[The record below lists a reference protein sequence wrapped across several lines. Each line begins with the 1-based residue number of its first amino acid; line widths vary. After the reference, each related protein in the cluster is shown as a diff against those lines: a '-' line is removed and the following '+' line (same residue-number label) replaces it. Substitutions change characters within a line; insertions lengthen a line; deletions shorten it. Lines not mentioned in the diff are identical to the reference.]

1 MPEKHP
7 LQAKYPDLQKS
18 TAVELSA
25 EQRRVGGER
34 IPNEPGPKIEAWMS
48 ELEGYLEQIK
58 SSDESYGGFKNLA
71 RKAYITGTDD
81 ASVKLKIGRD
91 AQIAQNRG
99 HGMAED
105 IKEIAIEAK
114 TAQIAQNQGRGLAG
128 DIRKRAIEA
137 IIQETRETIQQ
148 DQESSLDDWIDYL
161 ASGDATYPMWFKYY
175 VFRNIT
181 KLSSFDKEKG
191 EFPKRSRSTTARFP
205 DINREA
211 LAYMQDSLT
220 KHYGFKNLDPN
231 NPEAEIDPQTR
242 ELLDKEANFAS
253 LYRRCI
259 EYAAP
264 KTSENLNVTDG
275 EWVKFD
281 QSDDPEKAK
290 KLANSLHSHSTGW
303 CTAGEG
309 MAQTHLA
316 GGDFYVY
323 YTKGEDGQYSVPRVA
338 IRMQSGSIE
347 EVRGIEADQNL
358 EGVFVPI
365 AEAKMNEVDAA
376 GAEAYKKKA
385 VDMQRVTEIYARQQE
400 GSKLT
405 EEDLTFIYELND
417 PIEGFGYKKDPR
429 IEQMKQ
435 GRDIKADLSS
445 ILGVPQELISLTKD
459 EALSGGIVYHFGDLL
474 YPNLAYA
481 DWLIDSSKRGW
492 VVRRSDE
499 TLPQVVAGSLVLKGL
514 TSAEGLVLPQ
524 SVGGDLV
531 LSGLTKAEGLVLPQ
545 SVGGDLD
552 LSSLTRAEGLIL
564 PTSIVGTLHLD
575 ELTSAEGL
583 ILPASVGGD
592 LWLNGLTNAYRLT
605 NAKDQTLPASVG
617 GEIYT

>member
-25 EQRRVGGER
+25 EQRRAGGER
-34 IPNEPGPKIEAWMS
+34 IPNEPGPKLEAWMS

-58 SSDESYGGFKNLA
+58 SSDESYEGFKNLA
-71 RKAYITGTDD
+71 GKAYITGTDD
-81 ASVKLKIGRD
+81 ASVKLKIDRD

-481 DWLIDSSKRGW
+481 DWLIDPSKRGW

>member
-1 MPEKHP
+1 
-7 LQAKYPDLQKS
+7 
-18 TAVELSA
+18 
-25 EQRRVGGER
+25 
-34 IPNEPGPKIEAWMS
+34 
-48 ELEGYLEQIK
+48 
-58 SSDESYGGFKNLA
+58 
-71 RKAYITGTDD
+71 
-81 ASVKLKIGRD
+81 
-91 AQIAQNRG
+91 
-99 HGMAED
+99 MAED